1 MWFEV
6 DGVEN
11 VSVDLQS
18 DQFVS
23 ISSYRNV
30 GVRHLRKLFC
40 VWSAF
45 EHLVMMRDVS
55 RLQASILVLDTSA

>member
-1 MWFEV
+1 MNVKNGTNANRPTAAETIRKCGLK

-18 DQFVS
+18 NQFVS

-30 GVRHLRKLFC
+30 GVRHLRTSFR
-40 VWSAF
+40 VRSA
-45 EHLVMMRDVS
+45 S
-55 RLQASILVLDTSA
+55 NT